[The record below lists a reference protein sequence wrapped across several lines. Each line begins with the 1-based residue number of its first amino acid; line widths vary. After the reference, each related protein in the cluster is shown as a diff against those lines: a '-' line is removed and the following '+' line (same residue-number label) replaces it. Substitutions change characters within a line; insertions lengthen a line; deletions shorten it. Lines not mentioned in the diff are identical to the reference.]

1 MTPNTASAVVEGK
14 GLSRITGPEY
24 GKCVLA
30 SWTRVPER
38 FQKGP
43 RGSEVLTRKTESV
56 NPAALVAWAWPS
68 LRSCLLTVAQGPF
81 HGEFPCLQRAV
92 EQPL

>member
-1 MTPNTASAVVEGK
+1 MTPDIARVVVKGK
-14 GLSRITGPEY
+14 GLSRIAGHEY

-30 SWTRVPER
+30 SCTRVPER

-68 LRSCLLTVAQGPF
+68 LRSCLLTVAHGPF

-92 EQPL
+92 EQSL